1 MPNHWDT
8 EEALREDA
16 ALARQMLMRSNAEFK
31 RVLNYVPRGIP
42 QPHKTLRI
50 PQAAAHYT
58 ACIEALR
65 TAVKR
70 LNGFMTNGKVSG
82 RY

>member
-8 EEALREDA
+8 EEALREDVA
-16 ALARQMLMRSNAEFK
+16 FARQMLMRSSAEFK
-31 RVLNYVPRGIP
+31 RALNYVPRGIP
-42 QPHKTLRI
+42 QPQKNLRI
-50 PQAAAHYT
+50 PQAGAHYT
-58 ACIEALR
+58 SCIEALR
-65 TAVKR
+65 TAVKQ